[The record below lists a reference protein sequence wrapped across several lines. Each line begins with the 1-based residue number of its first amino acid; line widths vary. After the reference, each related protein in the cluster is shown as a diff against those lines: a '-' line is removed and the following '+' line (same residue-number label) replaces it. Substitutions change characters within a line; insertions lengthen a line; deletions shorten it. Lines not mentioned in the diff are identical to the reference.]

1 MIMTTTPTLYT
12 LPDLPYSADALQP
25 VVSAQIMELHHAK
38 HHATYVKQ
46 ANELTGKL
54 IELAASDDPSPLIRA
69 LSFNLSGHVMHSLF
83 WTSMTPNGSSP
94 STELAEEITSSFGS
108 IEAMK
113 KRMAMAA
120 TKLSGSGWAVLSW
133 DSIGQRLQIS
143 QVHDHQGEVMVG
155 TTPLLVLDVWEHAY
169 YLDYKSDR
177 AAWAQKFFD
186 IADWTSAS
194 SRFDDARRVA
204 RSAA

>member
-1 MIMTTTPTLYT
+1 MTTAPSLYT

-25 VVSAQIMELHHAK
+25 VVSAQIMELHHGM

-54 IELAASDDPSPLIRA
+54 IELAAGDDPSPLIRS
-69 LSFNLSGHVMHSLF
+69 LTFNLSGHVMHSLF
-83 WTSMTPNGSSP
+83 WTSMTPEGSSP
-94 STELAEEITSSFGS
+94 SNELAEEIASSFGS

-120 TKLSGSGWAVLSW
+120 TKLSGSGWAVLGW
-133 DSIGQRLQIS
+133 DPTGRRLQIS
-143 QVHDHQGEVMVG
+143 QVHDHQGEVMAG

-169 YLDYKSDR
+169 YLDYQSDR
-177 AAWAQKFFD
+177 ATWAQKFFD
-186 IADWTSAS
+186 IADWASAS
-194 SRFDDARRVA
+194 SRFDDARRLE
-204 RSAA
+204 RSAT